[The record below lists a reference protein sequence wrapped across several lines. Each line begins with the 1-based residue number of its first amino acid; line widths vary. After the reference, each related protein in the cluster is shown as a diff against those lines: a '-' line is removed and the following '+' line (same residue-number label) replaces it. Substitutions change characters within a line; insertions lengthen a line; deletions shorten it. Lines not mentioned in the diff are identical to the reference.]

1 MVALDLLAMAN
12 GFFVTGGEAMG
23 EVVRVAGGGAKL
35 GQRAGKP
42 ELDPFK
48 VDFDMG
54 QAGPVSRSV
63 RLNGFATCLRLEV
76 VYWRIL
82 ERIAQ
87 ANGCSVSAVLSYVDR
102 EVHLRH
108 GGVRNFSGLVRV
120 ICVAWLQDAPDMH

>member
-1 MVALDLLAMAN
+1 MGVLDLLAWAK
-12 GFFVTGGEAMG
+12 G
-23 EVVRVAGGGAKL
+23 RVATGSNAMNDGVRGVDGDARQ

-42 ELDPFK
+42 SIDPFRA
-48 VDFDMG
+48 DFDMA

-63 RLNGFATCLRLEV
+63 RLNGFATCLRLEA

-82 ERIAQ
+82 ERIAR
-87 ANGCSVSAVLSYVDR
+87 ANHCSVSAVLSYLDR

-120 ICVAWLQDAPDMH
+120 ICVAWLQEAPDAD

>member
-1 MVALDLLAMAN
+1 MNDGVRGVD
-12 GFFVTGGEAMG
+12 GG
-23 EVVRVAGGGAKL
+23 VRQ

-42 ELDPFK
+42 SIDPFRA
-48 VDFDMG
+48 DFDMA

-82 ERIAQ
+82 ERIAL
-87 ANGCSVSAVLSYVDR
+87 ANHCSVSAVLSYLDR

-120 ICVAWLQDAPDMH
+120 ICVAWLQEAPDAD